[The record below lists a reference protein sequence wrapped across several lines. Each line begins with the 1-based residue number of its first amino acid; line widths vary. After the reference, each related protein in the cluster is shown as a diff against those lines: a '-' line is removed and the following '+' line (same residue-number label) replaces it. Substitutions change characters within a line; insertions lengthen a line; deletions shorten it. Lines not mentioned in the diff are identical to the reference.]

1 MGAVRTPKPLP
12 EALRGREF
20 SPAEAAVLG
29 VPRHRLRA
37 GDLERVAHGIYRERA
52 VEQDL
57 TLRLRALMQ
66 ANPGTWASHHTAGT
80 VHRLWLPPRIETET
94 LLHLSCARGTAP
106 VRRPGVV
113 GHTLTVA
120 DGEVAFWNGFAL
132 TMKLRTWLDLARYLE
147 LDELVAI
154 GDQLIRIPRRR
165 FEGRS
170 EPYATH
176 EALAEL
182 VGRHP
187 NLPGVRL
194 AREALDLVRV
204 GSDSAKE
211 TALRLAIV
219 AHGLPEP
226 RLQVPLDP
234 TDPYSLT
241 ADLGYEEYR
250 LALQYDGAPHRNW
263 PRKVRDNRRNEAFV
277 EAGWRSMVF
286 DSSDAAEGFRGA
298 VRRIDRYLATA
309 RERGPGEPG
318 AIRRTA

>member
-1 MGAVRTPKPLP
+1 MRTPKPLP
-12 EALRGREF
+12 EELRGREF
-20 SPAEAAVLG
+20 TSAEAAVLG

-52 VEQDL
+52 AELDL
-57 TLRLRALMQ
+57 FLRLRALTQ
-66 ANPGTWASHHTAGT
+66 ALPGAWVSHHTAGT
-80 VHRLWLPPRIETET
+80 VQRLWLPSRIEREA
-94 LLHLSCARGTAP
+94 LLHLSRERGTAP

-113 GHTLTVA
+113 GHTLMVA
-120 DGEVAFWNGFAL
+120 DGEVACWNGFAL
-132 TMKLRTWLDLARYLE
+132 TTKSRTWLDLARYLE
-147 LDELVAI
+147 LGELVAI

-170 EPYATH
+170 DPYATR
-176 EALAEL
+176 EGLAEL

-194 AREALDLVRV
+194 ARAAIELMRV

-211 TALRLAIV
+211 TELRLAIL

-234 TDPYSLT
+234 ADPYSFT

-250 LALQYDGAPHRNW
+250 LALQYDGVPHRFW
-263 PRKVRDNRRNEAFV
+263 PRKVKDNRRNEAFV

-298 VRRIDRYLATA
+298 VARIGRYLVTA
-309 RERGPGEPG
+309 RERGAVEPG
-318 AIRRTA
+318 RFRRSA